1 MRARTDIAFQDK
13 ELPIES
19 VAPKT
24 DHLVVCEETEDGL
37 AEVIAA
43 NYAFSLGAG
52 LFSIPKID
60 ESLSKELL
68 EAFYTLYDQQEL
80 SQTEALQG
88 LKAELRKACGPLPV
102 PANGSITFITSALPL
117 GFAVPDVPSTHMFS
131 YPDLGRAM
139 INGFAAEQ
147 PEHHGIGFV
156 ALVDS
161 ATADA
166 QEIASLAK
174 ILEPRRAFLR
184 TYKGPAANVRD
195 VTEMMYLFP
204 YDLLVIATHCGD
216 TNGLRWT
223 YEYKDFE
230 GIDRTLIVDIG
241 LGFARTDDVDMFA
254 VTQYVRFVSLDG
266 VDWGDREKKK
276 TLYVGTA
283 IEDYLSRTMGGKP
296 ELQPVRR
303 ETVDRV
309 VGSAALKMYDHNI
322 IVLPKS
328 LADEGTPIVINNA
341 CTSWHTLAKTFVFG
355 NSRAYIGTLFPISPA
370 EAQEVVVK
378 MFDRHFAKPLPAA
391 LWSAQRDVYGST
403 VRRPYVATGVYP
415 QRLRVKSHD
424 VISRMISRLSSALDV
439 WRMHLTQVDRKDEQ
453 RVKSIEESVKYY
465 ERELAHFRD
474 LS

>member
-1 MRARTDIAFQDK
+1 
-13 ELPIES
+13 
-19 VAPKT
+19 
-24 DHLVVCEETEDGL
+24 
-37 AEVIAA
+37 
-43 NYAFSLGAG
+43 
-52 LFSIPKID
+52 
-60 ESLSKELL
+60 
-68 EAFYTLYDQQEL
+68 
-80 SQTEALQG
+80 
-88 LKAELRKACGPLPV
+88 
-102 PANGSITFITSALPL
+102 
-117 GFAVPDVPSTHMFS
+117 
-131 YPDLGRAM
+131 
-139 INGFAAEQ
+139 
-147 PEHHGIGFV
+147 
-156 ALVDS
+156 
-161 ATADA
+161 
-166 QEIASLAK
+166 
-174 ILEPRRAFLR
+174 
-184 TYKGPAANVRD
+184 
-195 VTEMMYLFP
+195 
-204 YDLLVIATHCGD
+204 
-216 TNGLRWT
+216 
-223 YEYKDFE
+223 
-230 GIDRTLIVDIG
+230 
-241 LGFARTDDVDMFA
+241 
-254 VTQYVRFVSLDG
+254 
-266 VDWGDREKKK
+266 
-276 TLYVGTA
+276 
-283 IEDYLSRTMGGKP
+283 MGGKP

-355 NSRAYIGTLFPISPA
+355 NSRAYIGTLFPISSA